1 MTMMTKRKNS
11 SDNSGL
17 WFISSHRGAPRFT
30 RKVVEDKNTS
40 TVAPLLSLD
49 VQLHRSV
56 VNSHKP
62 CGGNV
67 TAAGE
72 KGIKRNFQSKES
84 WDAWNQ
90 QASRAAMFLQE
101 EALAAQVSQERN
113 QGAHHQRIVIREN
126 DGDAALAAYTFSVV
140 K

>member
-1 MTMMTKRKNS
+1 MTKRKNS
-11 SDNSGL
+11 SDHSGL
-17 WFISSHRGAPRFT
+17 WLNSSHRGASRFISKT
-30 RKVVEDKNTS
+30 VEDKKPS
-40 TVAPLLSLD
+40 TVVPLLSLD

-62 CGGNV
+62 RVC
-67 TAAGE
+67 TSAAGE
-72 KGIKRNFQSKES
+72 KGTKGNFQSKES
-84 WDAWNQ
+84 WEAWNQ

-101 EALAAQVSQERN
+101 EALAAQRAQERN
-113 QGAHHQRIVIREN
+113 QAVHQQRIVIREN

>member
-1 MTMMTKRKNS
+1 MTMMATRKSS
-11 SDNSGL
+11 SDQSGL
-17 WFISSHRGAPRFT
+17 WLNSCHRGASRFT
-30 RKVVEDKNTS
+30 NKTAEKKKPS

-49 VQLHRSV
+49 VQLHRSI

-62 CGGNV
+62 RVCAL
-67 TAAGE
+67 AAGE
-72 KGIKRNFQSKES
+72 KGTKGNFQSKES
-84 WDAWNQ
+84 WEAWNL

-101 EALAAQVSQERN
+101 EALAAQRAQERN
-113 QGAHHQRIVIREN
+113 QAAHQQRIVIREN